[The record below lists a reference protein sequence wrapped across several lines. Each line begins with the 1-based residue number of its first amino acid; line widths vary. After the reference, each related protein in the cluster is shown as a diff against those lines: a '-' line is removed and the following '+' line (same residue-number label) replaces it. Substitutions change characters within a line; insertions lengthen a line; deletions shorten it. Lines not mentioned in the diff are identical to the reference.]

1 MNGYIGHTDEGW
13 WRFLRD
19 RPELS
24 EVNFWRPSGRGFA
37 ALKPGEP
44 FFFRV
49 KSPVSRI
56 GGFGFFAR
64 FDQLPVWRAWE
75 VFGAAN
81 GVAGE
86 RALLDRLSAVA
97 KRDIDRSH
105 QLGCIAV
112 VGCTFFPD
120 DQLLSVP
127 DSFNPQNISG
137 SLLDLD
143 RVEGKELLER
153 SMAQRS
159 PAEERQRPSTPLEAE
174 RPRYGTAQLI
184 LPRLG
189 QGSFRLAVTD
199 AYEGACCVTGE
210 RSLPALEAVHIRPWA
225 QGGTHDLGNGLLLRR
240 DLHRLFD
247 LGYLSVGSDHRLLV
261 STRLGEEFGSGC
273 AYLDLEGRQL
283 AVPRDPAHAPSS
295 EALTWHTDSVFLG

>member
-1 MNGYIGHTDEGW
+1 
-13 WRFLRD
+13 
-19 RPELS
+19 
-24 EVNFWRPSGRGFA
+24 
-37 ALKPGEP
+37 LKPGEP

-75 VFGAAN
+75 VFGEAN

-97 KRDIDRSH
+97 RTDIDRSDK
-105 QLGCIAV
+105 LGCIAV

-137 SLLDLD
+137 SLIDLD
-143 RVEGKELLER
+143 GVEGKELMEL
-153 SMAQRS
+153 SMSQRS
-159 PAEERQRPSTPLEAE
+159 PAEEPQRPSTPSKAE
-174 RPRYGTAQLI
+174 QARYGTEQRI

-199 AYEGACCVTGE
+199 AYEGACCATGE
-210 RSLPALEAVHIRPWA
+210 PSLPALEAVHIRPWS
-225 QGGTHDLGNGLLLRR
+225 QGGTHDLSNGLLLRR

-247 LGYLSVGSDHRLLV
+247 LGYLSVGSDRRLQV
-261 STRLGEEFGSGC
+261 STRLQDEFGTRC
-273 AYLDLEGRQL
+273 AYLDLGGRKL

-295 EALTWHTDSVFLG
+295 EALTWHAESVFLG